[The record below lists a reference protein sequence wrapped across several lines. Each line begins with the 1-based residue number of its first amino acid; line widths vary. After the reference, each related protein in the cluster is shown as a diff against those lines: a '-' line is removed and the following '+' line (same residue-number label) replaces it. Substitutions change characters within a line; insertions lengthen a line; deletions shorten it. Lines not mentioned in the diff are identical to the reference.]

1 MKCLIDKDI
10 KYFLQYIIMNNKT
23 YLSSFNDHFE
33 EMIEDV
39 KRIFPEDKD
48 IKNVHAYLN
57 GIMSVNT
64 GKIHKIFRKN
74 VIAVYRNHIIN
85 DDIDFFLNR
94 DYSDEVSENY
104 KDTINDK
111 LEILKVTIR
120 KMDKSEQN
128 KILQYLKNLII
139 LSDLYIN
146 SKVI

>member
-10 KYFLQYIIMNNKT
+10 KYFLQYILMNNKT

-57 GIMSVNT
+57 GIMSVNI

-74 VIAVYRNHIIN
+74 VIDVYRNHIIN

-94 DYSDEVSENY
+94 DYSNEVSENY

>member
-1 MKCLIDKDI
+1 
-10 KYFLQYIIMNNKT
+10 MNNKT

-57 GIMSVNT
+57 GIMSVNI

-74 VIAVYRNHIIN
+74 VIDVYRNHIIN

-94 DYSDEVSENY
+94 DYSNEVSENY

>member
-1 MKCLIDKDI
+1 
-10 KYFLQYIIMNNKT
+10 MNKTT

-57 GIMSVNT
+57 GIMSVNI

-74 VIAVYRNHIIN
+74 VIVVYRNHIIN

>member
-10 KYFLQYIIMNNKT
+10 KYFLQYIIMNKTT

-57 GIMSVNT
+57 GIMSVNI

-74 VIAVYRNHIIN
+74 VIVVYRNHIIN